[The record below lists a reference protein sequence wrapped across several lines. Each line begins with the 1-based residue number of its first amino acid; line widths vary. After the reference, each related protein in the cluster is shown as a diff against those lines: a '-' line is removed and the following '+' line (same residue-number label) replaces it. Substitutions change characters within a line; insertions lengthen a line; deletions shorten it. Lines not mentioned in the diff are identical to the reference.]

1 MFVLII
7 LTMKYFLRI
16 LLVAM
21 LCCGFVACD
30 NRDTYDDTP
39 KRTSVVTL
47 SKSSIDMSYAEGSFA
62 RVKVTVPR
70 FGWKAECDA
79 DWLTITPDTT
89 DVIGSVE
96 VMLVAEENCGAE
108 PRQTEVVF
116 TSGNVS
122 RTLTV
127 KQVGYGQEV
136 NDVKHPD
143 GNANKWMFE
152 VLKEWYLWNDLL
164 TNAYPDYACDYDDF
178 LSNTLIPLKGNE
190 MDGGRNEDGSRYLYS
205 NVTRVASS
213 RAALGH
219 SAFGFA
225 TLSAVAVDDG
235 QVYLRVTSINPDSP
249 ADRAGIVRGE
259 YIGRVNGVDITVANW
274 SSMYNRLLYPSGG
287 SVTISLM
294 SSVEYA
300 GEFYFSDDRS
310 VTLSSAYIG
319 NNPVVASDI
328 IEYGGRRVG
337 YVAYN
342 SFTRG
347 PGENSAEYDDDLESV
362 FETFESDGID
372 ELVVDLRYNGGGSVS
387 SCQKLMSMIAPKEKI
402 GQTAFTLR
410 HNSKVEEELGESGKL
425 IKLLDNY
432 SNVNMSRVYV
442 IASEMTASAS
452 EMIIVGLRG
461 LDVDVTVVGGD
472 TEGKNVGMDV
482 MSKHIDGYDYTFAP
496 ITFQIYNAKGFT
508 DYSQGIRADYKVDE
522 WEDLR
527 SNGWKPLGD
536 PEETVLKMVLNLI
549 DGSRAVVEPT
559 RSVVRPEGIKPIRFT
574 DPRRSM
580 GALIYADDDFG
591 EK

>member
-1 MFVLII
+1 M
-7 LTMKYFLRI
+7 
-16 LLVAM
+16 AM

-30 NRDTYDDTP
+30 NGGADDNTP

-47 SKSSIDMSYAEGSFA
+47 SKSSVDMSYLAGSFA

-89 DVIGSVE
+89 DVVGSVE
-96 VMLVAEENCGAE
+96 VMLVAEENSDTE

-116 TSGNVS
+116 SSGNVS
-122 RTLTV
+122 RSLTV
-127 KQVGYGQEV
+127 NQVGYGQEV
-136 NDVKHPD
+136 NDIKHPD

-164 TNAYPDYACDYDDF
+164 TNTYPDYVCDYDDF

-205 NVTRVASS
+205 NVTRTASS
-213 RAALGH
+213 RATLSH

-225 TLSAVAVDDG
+225 TLSAVAMADG
-235 QVYLRVTSINPDSP
+235 TVYLRVTSVNPDSP

-259 YIGRVNGVDITVANW
+259 YIGRVNGQDITVANW

-287 SVTISLM
+287 SVNITLM

-310 VTLSSAYIG
+310 VALSSAYIG

-347 PGENSAEYDDDLESV
+347 PVEGSAEYVNDLESV
-362 FETFESDGID
+362 FETFETEGID
-372 ELVVDLRYNGGGSVS
+372 ELVVDLRYNGGGAVS

-402 GQTAFTLR
+402 GQTAFTFR
-410 HNSKVEEELGESGKL
+410 HNSEIEEGLGESSKL
-425 IKLLDNY
+425 IRILDNF

-461 LDVDVTVVGGD
+461 LDVDVTVVGDD

-482 MSKHIDGYDYTFAP
+482 LSKHIDGYDYTFSP

-536 PEETVLKMVLNLI
+536 PEEAVLKMVLNLI
-549 DGSRAVVEPT
+549 DGSRAVAEPT
-559 RSVVRPEGIKPIRFT
+559 RSAVRSEGVKPIRFT

-580 GALIYADDDFG
+580 GALIYADDNFG

>member
-1 MFVLII
+1 MFILII
-7 LTMKYFLRI
+7 LTMKYFLNI
-16 LLVAM
+16 LIAAM

-30 NRDTYDDTP
+30 EKGSNIDEP
-39 KRTSVVTL
+39 IRTSVVTL
-47 SKSSIDMSYAEGSFA
+47 SKSSINLSYEEGSYS
-62 RVKVTVPR
+62 RLKVTVPR
-70 FGWKAECDA
+70 FGWEAECDA
-79 DWLTITPDTT
+79 DWLTITPNST
-89 DVIGSVE
+89 DVVGAVE
-96 VMLVAEENCGAE
+96 VVLLAKENIGAE
-108 PRQTEVVF
+108 PRQTEIVF
-116 TSGNVS
+116 SSGNVS
-122 RTLTV
+122 RTLVVT
-127 KQVGYGQEV
+127 QVGYGQEV

-152 VLKEWYLWNDLL
+152 ELKEWYLWNDLL

-205 NVTRVASS
+205 YVTRTASS
-213 RAALGH
+213 RAGVGH

-225 TLSAVAVDDG
+225 TLTAVAVDNNK
-235 QVYLRVTSINPDSP
+235 VYLRVTSVNPDSP
-249 ADRAGIVRGE
+249 ADRVGIMRGV

-274 SSMYNRLLYPSGG
+274 SSMYNRLLYPTTGSV
-287 SVTISLM
+287 SVTIM
-294 SSVEYA
+294 SSTEYG
-300 GEFYFSDDRS
+300 GEFYFDEDYT
-310 VTLSSAYIG
+310 VTLSAANIG
-319 NNPVVASDI
+319 NHPVVASDI

-347 PGENSAEYDDDLESV
+347 PVESSAEYDDDLESV
-362 FETFESDGID
+362 FETFESEGID

-410 HNSKVEEELGESGKL
+410 HNSKVEEELGESSKL

-559 RSVVRPEGIKPIRFT
+559 RSVVHPKSVKPIRFT